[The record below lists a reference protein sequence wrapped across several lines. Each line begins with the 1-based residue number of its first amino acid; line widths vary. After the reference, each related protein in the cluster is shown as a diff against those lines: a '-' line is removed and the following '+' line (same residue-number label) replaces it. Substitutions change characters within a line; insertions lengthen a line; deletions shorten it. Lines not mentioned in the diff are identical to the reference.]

1 MVEPNRF
8 RSLFGAAQA
17 AELSRDTGKARAL
30 YISLSLTRDHFSIS
44 TLPASSSG
52 LDSHVVNLATDSVF
66 ALRVRK
72 LPKRSLADH
81 QKKGAAS
88 RPLLLS

>member
-1 MVEPNRF
+1 MSVARRLEFCAASPGPMPGFLFQEALQEFEGTLMVEPNRF

-44 TLPASSSG
+44 TLPRV
-52 LDSHVVNLATDSVF
+52 LLAWTRT
-66 ALRVRK
+66 L
-72 LPKRSLADH
+72 
-81 QKKGAAS
+81 
-88 RPLLLS
+88 